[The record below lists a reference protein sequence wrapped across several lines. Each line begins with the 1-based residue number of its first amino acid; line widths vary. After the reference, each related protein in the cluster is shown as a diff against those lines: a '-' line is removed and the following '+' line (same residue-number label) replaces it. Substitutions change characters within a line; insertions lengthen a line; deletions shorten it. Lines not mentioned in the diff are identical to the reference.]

1 MRNILLMISIGYV
14 FVGLS
19 TKLDSLQKSS
29 KETSRVHDETPSSN
43 DENQLEG
50 QGDQQRGTRASKP
63 SFYGGPAHQEE
74 PTMDRPC
81 HQDAL

>member
-1 MRNILLMISIGYV
+1 MV
-14 FVGLS
+14 H
-19 TKLDSLQKSS
+19 KSS

-43 DENQLEG
+43 HENQLEG

-74 PTMDRPC
+74 PTMDTPC